1 MARHN
6 FRDLKVWQKSR
17 LAVKYIY
24 VLSADFPN
32 EEKFG
37 IISQIRKAAV
47 SISCN
52 ISEGAG
58 RGTDKDFARFLDLA
72 EGSANEVINLLF
84 LSFDL
89 EFISEE
95 QLNHFL
101 ERYEE
106 INKMLVGLR
115 NNLNN

>member
-6 FRDLKVWQKSR
+6 FRELKVWQKAR
-17 LAVKYIY
+17 KAVKEIY
-24 VLSADFPN
+24 LLTDSFPS

-37 IISQIRKAAV
+37 IISQIRRAAI

-58 RGTDKDFARFLDLA
+58 RGTDKYFARFLDLA

-95 QLNHFL
+95 QQNHFL
-101 ERYEE
+101 ETYEE